1 VSDCSASGNDAYSK
15 SRFDASHNQVFV
27 ETRRKSTAC
36 MNETFRANV
45 LAAQSQSKTQAVLW
59 KKAKHRD

>member
-1 VSDCSASGNDAYSK
+1 
-15 SRFDASHNQVFV
+15 
-27 ETRRKSTAC
+27 

-59 KKAKHRD
+59 KMAKHRH